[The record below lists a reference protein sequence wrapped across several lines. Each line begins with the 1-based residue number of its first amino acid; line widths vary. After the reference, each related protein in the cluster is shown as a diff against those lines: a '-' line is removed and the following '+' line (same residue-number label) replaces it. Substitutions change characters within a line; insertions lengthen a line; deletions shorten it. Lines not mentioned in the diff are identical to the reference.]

1 MRLADLLAHLDP
13 VQVSGPVDRPIQRVT
28 HDSRLAGKEDIFVAI
43 VGARSDGR
51 TYARTLEVAA
61 VIADQPVDVLPGV
74 TVILVEDARRAL
86 ALASAA
92 VAGFPGRAMKVIGI
106 TGTNGK
112 TTTSWM
118 VEAIARHAGERIG
131 VIGTTGARIAGAPEP
146 LGFTT
151 PEAPVLQDLLAR
163 MRAAGCGLVVMEV
176 SSIGLSLYRAD
187 GIPFRVAVF
196 TSFTQDHLDF
206 HHTMDAYA
214 AAKARLFQDLLASD
228 GTAVLNMD
236 DPSWA
241 RFQPSH
247 GLCWT
252 YGLSPSAELRAEIR
266 ACDLS
271 GTRALVRWRREEG
284 ELVVRLPGP
293 HNVSNALAAVASG
306 LAVGIPLQTC
316 LEGIAALT
324 RVPGRLDPVENDRG
338 LSIFVDY
345 AHTPDALERVL
356 DVLRPLTPGRLITV
370 FGCGGD
376 RDRGKRPLMGRAASE
391 RSDLSILTSD
401 NPRSEEPGAILADI
415 LAGVVGA
422 HEVEPDRAAAIA
434 RAVRLA
440 RPGDCVLIAGKG
452 HETTQ
457 TIGAL
462 TLPFD
467 DAEVARAALEAL
479 P

>member
-1 MRLADLLAHLDP
+1 MRLTDLLAHLEP
-13 VQVSGPVDRPIQRVT
+13 LQVIGPVDRPIHRVT
-28 HDSRLAGKEDIFVAI
+28 HDSRHAGPEDVFVAI

-51 TYARTLEVAA
+51 TYARTLRVAA
-61 VIADQPVDVLPGV
+61 VIADHPVEVPEGV
-74 TVILVEDARRAL
+74 TVVQVADARRAL

-92 VAGFPGRAMKVIGI
+92 LAGFPGRAMKVIGI

-118 VEAIARHAGERIG
+118 VEAIAQRAGARVG
-131 VIGTTGARIAGAPEP
+131 VIGTTGARIAGEPEQT
-146 LGFTT
+146 GFTT

-163 MRAAGCGLVVMEV
+163 MRDAGCGLVVMEV

-196 TSFTQDHLDF
+196 TSFSQDHLDF
-206 HHTMDAYA
+206 HGTMDAYA
-214 AAKARLFQDLLASD
+214 EAKARLFQELLAKD
-228 GTAVLNMD
+228 GTAVLNLD
-236 DPSWA
+236 DPAWT
-241 RFQPSH
+241 RMRPTG

-252 YGLSPSAELRAEIR
+252 YGLAPTAELRAEIR
-266 ACDLS
+266 SVDLN
-271 GTRALVRWRREEG
+271 GTRALVRWRKEEG
-284 ELVVRLPGP
+284 ELFVRLPGA

-316 LEGIAALT
+316 LDGIAALH
-324 RVPGRLDPVENDRG
+324 RVPGRLEPVQNDRG
-338 LSIFVDY
+338 FAVFVDY

-376 RDRGKRPLMGRAASE
+376 RDRGKRPLMGRAASQ
-391 RSDLSILTSD
+391 RSDVVVLTSD
-401 NPRSEEPGAILADI
+401 NPRSEDPLAILAEI
-415 LAGVVGA
+415 AGGIEGA
-422 HEVEPDRAAAIA
+422 CEVEPDRALAIA
-434 RAVRLA
+434 RALA
-440 RPGDCVLIAGKG
+440 LAGPGDCVLIAGKG
-452 HETTQ
+452 HESTQ
-457 TIGAL
+457 TIGAI

-467 DAEVARAALEAL
+467 DAQVARTWLEAR